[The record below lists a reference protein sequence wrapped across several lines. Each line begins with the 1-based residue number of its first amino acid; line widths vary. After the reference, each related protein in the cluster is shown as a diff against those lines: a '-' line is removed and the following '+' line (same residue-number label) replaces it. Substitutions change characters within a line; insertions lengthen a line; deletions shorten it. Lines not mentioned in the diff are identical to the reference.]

1 MFEDIKNYKI
11 VRDTL
16 KKEYENNI
24 KLQMEKE
31 KELSDCLEEINL
43 LKLSYEQ
50 LEKIISDSN
59 KHYINRIKSIL
70 NKAISTIFYDEDYYI
85 NIIVEDKKLN
95 FMLVDNNN
103 TDDKGTPLEVDLN
116 DACGGGIITVIGFI
130 LQLFTIEML
139 QVNKIIF
146 IDEGF
151 MALSES
157 YRPLF
162 YDFINEFCESTGMIV
177 LLVSHDELVKEK
189 AKQIFEIEHG
199 NIKEEK

>member
-59 KHYINRIKSIL
+59 EHYINRIKSIL

-95 FMLVDNNN
+95 FMLIDNNN
-103 TDDKGTPLEVDLN
+103 TDDKGIPLEIDLN

-162 YDFINEFCESTGMIV
+162 YDFINEFCENTGMIV

>member
-1 MFEDIKNYKI
+1 MFEDVKKYKI
-11 VRDTL
+11 VKDTL
-16 KKEYENNI
+16 KKEYDNNI
-24 KLQMEKE
+24 KLQQEKE
-31 KELSDCLEEINL
+31 QQLSDCLEEINI

-59 KHYINRIKSIL
+59 ECYIEKIKNIL
-70 NKAISTIFYDEDYYI
+70 NKAISTIFYDEDYLI
-85 NIIVEDKKLN
+85 DIIVEDKKLN
-95 FMLVDNNN
+95 FILIDNNN
-103 TDDKGTPLEVDLN
+103 LDNNEEPLEIDLN

-162 YDFINEFCESTGMIV
+162 YDFINEFCESTEMIV

-199 NIKEEK
+199 NIKE

>member
-1 MFEDIKNYKI
+1 MFEDIKKYKI
-11 VRDTL
+11 IRDTL
-16 KKEYENNI
+16 KKEYEDNI
-24 KLQMEKE
+24 KLQKE
-31 KELSDCLEEINL
+31 KEQQLSDCLKEINL
-43 LKLSYEQ
+43 LTLSYEQ

-59 KHYINRIKSIL
+59 EHYIDRIKSIL
-70 NKAISTIFYDEDYYI
+70 NKAIETIFFDENYYI
-85 NIIVEDKKLN
+85 DIIVEDKKLN
-95 FMLVDNNN
+95 FILIDNNN
-103 TDDKGTPLEVDLN
+103 LDNNKPLEIDLN

-199 NIKEEK
+199 NIK

>member
-1 MFEDIKNYKI
+1 MFEDIKKYKI

-16 KKEYENNI
+16 KKEYDNNI
-24 KLQMEKE
+24 KLQQEKE
-31 KELSDCLEEINL
+31 QQLSDCLEEINI

-59 KHYINRIKSIL
+59 ECYIEKIKNIL
-70 NKAISTIFYDEDYYI
+70 NKAISTIFYDENYLID
-85 NIIVEDKKLN
+85 IIVEDKKLN
-95 FMLVDNNN
+95 FVLIDNNN
-103 TDDKGTPLEVDLN
+103 LDNNGEPLEIDLN

-162 YDFINEFCESTGMIV
+162 YDFINEFCESTEMIV

-199 NIKEEK
+199 NIKE